1 VTSDPR
7 DASRRR
13 SPAADIVP
21 VIGFAVLIEW
31 TREERI
37 YTYEREKVDRGAG
50 WLGAAGM
57 SRGES
62 GGGRRWSPRDGIGLI
77 GGVGKKSGVSSN
89 VPLDKIAIAL
99 GLRIPQFVLI
109 RADEVIH

>member
-1 VTSDPR
+1 M
-7 DASRRR
+7 
-13 SPAADIVP
+13 
-21 VIGFAVLIEW
+21 LIEW

-37 YTYEREKVDRGAG
+37 YTYEREKVDSGAA
-50 WLGAAGM
+50 WPGAAGM

-77 GGVGKKSGVSSN
+77 RGVGKKSGFSSN
-89 VPLDKIAIAL
+89 VPLDKTAKAL
-99 GLRIPQFVLI
+99 GLRIPQPILI